1 MKMKFVLNA
10 CCAAIIAAAFATP
23 AAAVDVALGTYVF
36 EAADS
41 STQTYLVAID
51 PNGETAVTQLG
62 IGFIEPCRVSG
73 SETPYTLQT
82 GWGLGGDYVIEQDGK
97 VTFSARGN
105 YYTFDVSLDFGA
117 GGTAK
122 GGSITTYGVTLYPA
136 DPESGH
142 PKRALFCESAKQ
154 TVTLQSFTAPG
165 SEPAISAPNTARF
178 VGTAE

>member
-1 MKMKFVLNA
+1 MKLVLNA

-23 AAAVDVALGTYVF
+23 AAAIDVALGTYVF

-51 PNGETAVTQLG
+51 TNGDTAVTQLG
-62 IGFIEPCRVSG
+62 IGFIEPCKVSA

-82 GWGLGGDYVIEQDGK
+82 GWGFGGDYVINQDGK
-97 VTFSARGN
+97 VTFSATGN
-105 YYTFDVSLDFGA
+105 YYTFDVTLDFGA

-122 GGSITTYGVTLYPA
+122 GGTITAYGVTLYPA
-136 DPESGH
+136 DPLSAR
-142 PKRALFCESAKQ
+142 PKHALFCESAKQ
-154 TVTLQSFTAPG
+154 AVTLQSFTAPG
-165 SEPAISAPNTARF
+165 AEPAISAPNTAKF